1 MGQAVEP
8 SETHHHR
15 NAPLSPWP
23 EGQRA
28 ARYEALLCASHVI
41 SAQRDPKAVF
51 RVLVSAL
58 RHVVTFDALSVV
70 LYDEATRQR
79 SWHGLEIVNQPDAV
93 PPSDFAPEDM
103 VTWWAYHHQQPVVIS
118 CVATETRFPRM
129 MARLKQYGMQSAC
142 ALPLTTVHRRLGG
155 LGLGSRQP
163 AAYPEE
169 EIRFLTLVADQIAL
183 AVDDALNFEAT
194 VSSQ

>member
-51 RVLVSAL
+51 RVLVSEL

-118 CVATETRFPRM
+118 CVVTETRFPRM
-129 MARLKQYGMQSAC
+129 MARLVVY
-142 ALPLTTVHRRLGG
+142 LPNADKYRRLTRRPSQEQKGIDE
-155 LGLGSRQP
+155 R
-163 AAYPEE
+163 
-169 EIRFLTLVADQIAL
+169 AL
-183 AVDDALNFEAT
+183 MA
-194 VSSQ
+194 SQRPSPPW